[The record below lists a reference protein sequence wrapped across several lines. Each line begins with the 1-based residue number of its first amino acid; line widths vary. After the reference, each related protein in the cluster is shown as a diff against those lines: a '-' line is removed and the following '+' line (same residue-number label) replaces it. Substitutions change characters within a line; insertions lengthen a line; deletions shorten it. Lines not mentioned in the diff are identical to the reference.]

1 MIMNSIVIKLYF
13 QCFSVDIQQ
22 LKEEIESQPMTVE
35 QRTKLLDE
43 IEYAVRVQ
51 ESKRNLAEQIS
62 KVGFVSHIQE

>member
-1 MIMNSIVIKLYF
+1 MIMNSIIIKLYF

>member
-1 MIMNSIVIKLYF
+1 MNSIVIKLYF